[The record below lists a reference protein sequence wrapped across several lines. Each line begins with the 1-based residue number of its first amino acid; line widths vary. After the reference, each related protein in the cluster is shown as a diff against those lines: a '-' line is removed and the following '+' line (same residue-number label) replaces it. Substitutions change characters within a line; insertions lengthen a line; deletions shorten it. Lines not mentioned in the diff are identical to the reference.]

1 MVTPKTIRENDY
13 TFMQDPYGGGG
24 DSWGWRKRRVRRG
37 RVSLTQ
43 YLEFQ
48 EDQDMIGLFNF
59 LEFKRRE
66 EKRRGFCV
74 PWNEGEGWGLYSS
87 SGGIWKE
94 DHLMRVDEESW
105 T

>member
-1 MVTPKTIRENDY
+1 M
-13 TFMQDPYGGGG
+13 
-24 DSWGWRKRRVRRG
+24 
-37 RVSLTQ
+37 SLTQ

-48 EDQDMIGLFNF
+48 EDQDMTGLFNF

-87 SGGIWKE
+87 SGGI
-94 DHLMRVDEESW
+94 
-105 T
+105 